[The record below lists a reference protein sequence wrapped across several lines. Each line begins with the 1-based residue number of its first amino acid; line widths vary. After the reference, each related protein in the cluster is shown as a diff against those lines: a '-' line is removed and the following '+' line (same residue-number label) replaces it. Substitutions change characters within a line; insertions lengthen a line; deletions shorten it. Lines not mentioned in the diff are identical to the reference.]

1 MEFVPKASK
10 IIERMISIR
19 LKEEEVQHLDDKI
32 KKKKMHHKSNNI
44 VWTEIE
50 QGGILNH
57 LRAMLMHIWLLI
69 HIWLLM
75 HLE

>member
-32 KKKKMHHKSNNI
+32 NKKKCTTKA
-44 VWTEIE
+44 T
-50 QGGILNH
+50 ILFGQ
-57 LRAMLMHIWLLI
+57 R
-69 HIWLLM
+69 
-75 HLE
+75 